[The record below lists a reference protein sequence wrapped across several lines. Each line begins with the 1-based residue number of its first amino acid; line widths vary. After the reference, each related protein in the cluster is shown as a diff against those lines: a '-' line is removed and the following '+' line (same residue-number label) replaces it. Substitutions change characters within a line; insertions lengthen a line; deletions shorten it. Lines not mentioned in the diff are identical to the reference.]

1 MCKICTPK
9 FIVRK
14 NVQQAAGINDRF
26 WKTGRTITIKFLG
39 GSAAQ
44 QAMVKKVAA
53 QWLEYANVKFE
64 YVGPGIGAD
73 VRISFVAG
81 SAWSYIGRDALL
93 IDAYQATMNLGY
105 LDQATI
111 LHEFG
116 HMLGLIHEHQNPKG
130 GINWNKPQV
139 YDDLTGPPNW
149 WDKQTVDIN
158 MFDRLSIDLLRV
170 TAVDKSSIMMYAIP
184 ISWTTDGFFTDWNEE
199 LSAVDKAFIGTVYPF
214 ESDKLEYEE
223 LLRSIF
229 KTRKEINRMYETNI
243 VLMGRKL
250 GLPTD
255 MGKRKRD
262 NVRIVSDFLFSNN

>member
-39 GSAAQ
+39 GTATQ
-44 QAMVKKVAA
+44 QEMVKRAAA
-53 QWLEYANVKFE
+53 QWLEYANVEFD
-64 YVGPGIGAD
+64 YVGPGQGAD
-73 VRISFVAG
+73 VRISFIAG

-93 IDAYQATMNLGY
+93 IDPYQATMNLGW
-105 LDQATI
+105 LDQAVI

-130 GINWNKPQV
+130 GINWHKNNV
-139 YDDLTGPPNW
+139 YQDLTGPPNYW
-149 WDKQTVDIN
+149 ARQTVDIN
-158 MFDRLSIDLLRV
+158 MFERLSIDLLRA
-170 TAVDKSSIMMYAIP
+170 TEVDGLSIMMYAIP
-184 ISWTTDGFFTDWNEE
+184 ARWTTDGFSTEFNTE
-199 LSAVDKAFIGTVYPF
+199 LSIMDKAFIGSVYPF
-214 ESDKLEYEE
+214 EDTKLEYEE

-229 KTRKEINRMYETNI
+229 SSRKQINKMYETNI